1 MAGILA
7 FLLRRLPAA
16 LVTMVLAS
24 VVVFL
29 MTTLLPGSPAG
40 TILGDQADPA
50 AVAELEERMGLNDP
64 LAVQYWNWASGL
76 VTGDLGESYISGVP
90 ISDTF
95 GNTIGPT
102 LELTIGSLLV
112 TILTGL
118 ALGIAGATARR
129 RTSLT
134 LTRVVN
140 AVIFGMPEYVVG
152 ILLILLLAITYR
164 VLPAG
169 GREPLLA
176 DPEIGIQYLLMPAIA
191 LGLHSGA
198 VVGRFLETELR
209 RQLDEEYVQTALA
222 KGVSARRA
230 LWRHALPG
238 ALPPVVTVL
247 GVRIGHLLGG
257 AVVIE
262 AIFAWPGLGQVLAN
276 AVDDQDYLIV
286 QDLVVYFVAIF
297 IAVQLVSDLIHVALD
312 PRVRLEGA
320 PT

>member
-1 MAGILA
+1 
-7 FLLRRLPAA
+7 
-16 LVTMVLAS
+16 
-24 VVVFL
+24 
-29 MTTLLPGSPAG
+29 
-40 TILGDQADPA
+40 
-50 AVAELEERMGLNDP
+50 
-64 LAVQYWNWASGL
+64 VQYWNWASGL
-76 VTGDLGESYISGVP
+76 STGDLGESYISGVP
-90 ISDTF
+90 IYETF

-112 TILTGL
+112 TIITGL
-118 ALGIAGATARR
+118 AFGIAGATARR
-129 RTSLT
+129 RTSLA

-140 AVIFGMPEYVVG
+140 AVVFGTPEYVVG
-152 ILLILLLAITYR
+152 ILLVLLFAITYR

-286 QDLVVYFVAIF
+286 QDLVVYFVAVF
-297 IAVQLVSDLIHVALD
+297 IAVQFVSDLIHVALD